1 MRDTEPADVPKFLID
16 NARNDS
22 KTNRPALVRLERAI
36 ADIATENTNMGI
48 ERSQSEFA
56 PKLTARDLDRADT
69 SRPPAQSETAEQ
81 AVAGW
86 VIGMPYTD
94 PEADLLRPRAPGQG
108 QAADDLSGFRGA
120 LAFLGGER
128 GRPAG
133 EVISAM
139 AGNERC

>member
-1 MRDTEPADVPKFLID
+1 
-16 NARNDS
+16 
-22 KTNRPALVRLERAI
+22 
-36 ADIATENTNMGI
+36 MGI

-94 PEADLLRPRAPGQG
+94 LKLICCGLERQAKDKPPTTYQDFVELLHSWAVNVIDPPGK
-108 QAADDLSGFRGA
+108 
-120 LAFLGGER
+120 
-128 GRPAG
+128 
-133 EVISAM
+133 
-139 AGNERC
+139 